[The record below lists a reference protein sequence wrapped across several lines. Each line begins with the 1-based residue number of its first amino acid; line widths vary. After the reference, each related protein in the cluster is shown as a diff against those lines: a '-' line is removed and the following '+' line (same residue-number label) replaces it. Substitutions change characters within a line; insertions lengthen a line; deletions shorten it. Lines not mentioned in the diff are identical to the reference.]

1 MNMRKLLEC
10 EREIITK
17 VIIHRGQKYTKLK
30 EKYENDIKRLFAL
43 LQKVTDR
50 INELEKGDGK
60 EDE

>member
-17 VIIHRGQKYTKLK
+17 VIIRRGQKYTKLK
-30 EKYENDIKRLFAL
+30 EKYENDLERLLSL
-43 LQKVTDR
+43 LKKVTDR